1 MVNNTHR
8 YDTNVFDDGS
18 YEFLREDS
26 GIGNKYNAVL
36 VGTHK
41 NPYQSEKRED
51 FRWIKQRFQ
60 NGERIGLFAK
70 DLHKPVERS
79 HVQSD
84 ITRKLAKKRNNST
97 GHLKDL

>member
-1 MVNNTHR
+1 MASNSHR

-51 FRWIKQRFQ
+51 FRWIKQRF
-60 NGERIGLFAK
+60 NGGERIGLFAK
-70 DLHKPVERS
+70 DLHKQAERS
-79 HVQSD
+79 HVKDSFA
-84 ITRKLAKKRNNST
+84 RKLSNST